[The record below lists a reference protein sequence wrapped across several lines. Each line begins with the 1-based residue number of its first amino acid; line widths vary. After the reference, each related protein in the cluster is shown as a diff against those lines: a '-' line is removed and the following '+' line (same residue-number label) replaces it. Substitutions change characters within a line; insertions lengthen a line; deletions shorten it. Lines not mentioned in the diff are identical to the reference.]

1 MAKRQIKSKKARHQ
15 KEREDFIP
23 GTETDE
29 QFEKV
34 LSLLSEWIKAG
45 IVSINVD
52 VEGDVHFELPREMK
66 ELLETQVPSGLT
78 HKKVVEIIHSEI
90 PALISV
96 GLAKDSEHRL
106 IHVMPEKL
114 HEKINILIKRSE
126 KTVNA
131 LINKNLKERILLREA
146 TTAYVVD
153 EVRSIASTYHIESKK
168 GEKIDVP
175 YISVELTL
183 ARPHSEQ
190 MFAFNPLERT
200 ISFTRRD
207 DVRVTLDLHKDDI
220 KDLIQRL
227 QKIEENMCK

>member
-45 IVSINVD
+45 IVSVSVD
-52 VEGDVHFELPREMK
+52 VEGDVAFELPREMDK
-66 ELLETQVPSGLT
+66 LLKIQAPPDLT
-78 HKKVVEIIHSEI
+78 HKKVVAIIRGEI

-96 GLAKDSEHRL
+96 GLAKDPEHRL
-106 IHVMPEKL
+106 MHVMPEKL
-114 HEKINILIKRSE
+114 HKKINIMIKRSE
-126 KTVNA
+126 KTIDA
-131 LINKNLKERILLREA
+131 LINKNLKERIFLRRA
-146 TTAYVVD
+146 TPAYVVD
-153 EVRSIASTYHIESKK
+153 AIQSVESTYHVESKK

-175 YISVELTL
+175 FISLELTL

-190 MFAFNPLERT
+190 MFALNPLERT
-200 ISFTRRD
+200 VGFTRKD
-207 DVRVTLDLHKDDI
+207 DARVTIDLHKDDI
-220 KDLIQRL
+220 KDLIQKL
-227 QKIEENMCK
+227 QKIEEKTGE